1 MQNILILADGIVAKH
16 FLERV
21 IENIASKNNYFV
33 VYTDAEV
40 LPDKKTENIK
50 YYRFDPTSF
59 VKISYLFNDNFSQVL
74 IILKNRIDT
83 VASYENIRRVDKNIN
98 IVILDRWNLR
108 LDDQNTILLNS
119 NEILANRLIDYLPNV
134 PKIAQNIGL
143 GLGEIMEVLV
153 PFGSSYAYRHIGV
166 IEQKNWKIVAVY
178 RKNRLV
184 LPTPKLMIWPN
195 DLLVVVGDPKVL
207 KNIYRSIK
215 SEIGQF
221 PIPYGQNSYLFI
233 DMSRL
238 NGFEIEKSLE
248 ATLSLH
254 KRLKDK
260 KLIIRVINPSN
271 IKILR
276 KIKDLDGKNIEVKID
291 YFENGYKNIILKDSK
306 LWQIGLLLL
315 YNKEFENIELKKFL
329 YELKIPIFSISNES
343 INSIKSSAILLTK
356 DIDLE
361 HISSSIFDISIQLNL
376 DLILYDID
384 PDSND
389 KKDIIEHF
397 ENLASIFS
405 KKIRVVKSKNNPI
418 RELREK
424 ENILLFYPFNKKI
437 LKNRVFRFLS
447 TDSEVLYF
455 KLNKFNQVFIPV
467 D

>member
-108 LDDQNTILLNS
+108 LDDQNAILLNS
-119 NEILANRLIDYLPNV
+119 NEILANSLIDYLPNV

>member
-33 VYTDAEV
+33 VYTDVEV

-291 YFENGYKNIILKDSK
+291 YLENSYKNMILKDLK

>member
-108 LDDQNTILLNS
+108 LDDQNAILLNS
-119 NEILANRLIDYLPNV
+119 NEILANSLIDYLPNV

-195 DLLVVVGDPKVL
+195 DLLVIVGDPKVL

-291 YFENGYKNIILKDSK
+291 YLENSYKNMILKDLK